1 MQKESLSNTLSSL
14 CMFACKKAGGGR
26 GKGIGGG
33 GFLPEGSLAPP
44 SPLCSRAFSYMRRKS
59 DLTEERPLLGLT
71 LEGVKERKVRP
82 DRGEALGRSDFG
94 GCVGEE
100 SQT

>member
-1 MQKESLSNTLSSL
+1 
-14 CMFACKKAGGGR
+14 MFACKKAGGGR

-59 DLTEERPLLGLT
+59 DGET
-71 LEGVKERKVRP
+71 LEDFLSKRVFATAKGEVMAPVESDVKGFDAFLERYSAGLPIEKAAT
-82 DRGEALGRSDFG
+82 ECLK
-94 GCVGEE
+94 
-100 SQT
+100 